1 MSNYQMQEGQV
12 TLFKN
17 NKTTN
22 NAPDYTGDG
31 MYKGQKLRLAFW
43 IKEGKQ
49 GKFLSGKISE
59 PREQQSSSRHQEND
73 ADDLF
78 L

>member
-1 MSNYQMQEGQV
+1 MSNYQMQEGQF

-22 NAPDYTGDG
+22 KAPDYTGDG

-59 PREQQSSSRHQEND
+59 PREQTYSQPQEND
-73 ADDLF
+73 ANDLF
-78 L
+78 

>member
-31 MYKGQKLRLAFW
+31 MYKGQKVRLAFW

-49 GKFLSGKISE
+49 GKYLSGKISE
-59 PREQQSSSRHQEND
+59 PREQSASQHQEKD

-78 L
+78 

>member
-1 MSNYQMQEGQV
+1 MQEGQV

-31 MYKGQKLRLAFW
+31 MYKGQKVRLAFW

-59 PREQQSSSRHQEND
+59 PLQSTSRPQEND
-73 ADDLF
+73 AQGTGDLPF
-78 L
+78 

>member
-1 MSNYQMQEGQV
+1 
-12 TLFKN
+12 
-17 NKTTN
+17 
-22 NAPDYTGDG
+22 
-31 MYKGQKLRLAFW
+31 MYKGQKVRLAFW

-59 PREQQSSSRHQEND
+59 PREQSASQHQEKD

-78 L
+78 

>member
-59 PREQQSSSRHQEND
+59 PREQSSSQHQEKD

-78 L
+78 

>member
-31 MYKGQKLRLAFW
+31 MYKGQKVRLAFW

-59 PREQQSSSRHQEND
+59 PREQSASQHQEKD

-78 L
+78 